1 MKNSSLAS
9 QAFALAT
16 VALWSAAYVYT
27 KVALEHFSPG
37 ALGLLRCGVASLAF
51 ALVFAL
57 GRQRTGNA
65 ASGLCPK
72 MQHAPLLALSG
83 LCGFTFYMLAFNW
96 GSTTLNPT
104 TNCIVI
110 STSPIITAVLARVFF
125 GERLRPLRWVALAL
139 AFAGV
144 VVMNGGGHGFMLAPG
159 IAWVLLAALLISLY
173 NVLQRK
179 LARHYSAVQI
189 TAWSFFAGTFFL
201 LFFLP
206 DAATQ
211 LRSAS
216 FDALAVVVFLGV
228 FPSAAAYLFWARA
241 LALAPRTSLVTNYM
255 FLTPFLS
262 LLLEYVVTGGL
273 PEAST
278 FAGGG
283 VILASLLLFS
293 LAGQRPDGGLQP
305 LAPQDKKDC
314 NSR

>member
-1 MKNSSLAS
+1 
-9 QAFALAT
+9 
-16 VALWSAAYVYT
+16 
-27 KVALEHFSPG
+27 
-37 ALGLLRCGVASLAF
+37 
-51 ALVFAL
+51 
-57 GRQRTGNA
+57 
-65 ASGLCPK
+65 
-72 MQHAPLLALSG
+72 
-83 LCGFTFYMLAFNW
+83 MLAFNW

-110 STSPIITAVLARVFF
+110 STSPIITAVLARMFF

-173 NVLQRK
+173 NVLQRR

-206 DAATQ
+206 DAVAQ
-211 LRSAS
+211 GRSAP
-216 FDALAVVVFLGV
+216 FAALAVVVFLGV

-293 LAGQRPDGGLQP
+293 LAGQRPCGGASTAGSAKGKTDG
-305 LAPQDKKDC
+305 
-314 NSR
+314 NNR